1 MKEIKKSTPVVV
13 PTTET
18 AFTESQLEASINYI
32 NPAFYP
38 DLYTKPI
45 YGNIEFLERKLMNMD
60 DFRLDS
66 GDAQSIKDAKSQ
78 TTSGKTQK
86 ARILGVGVN
95 RDEVHASLDKGY
107 LLNKVPPS
115 VVNMFGRDYLCNGRT
130 RHEKLLAQG
139 KTNMIVDYYKADSW
153 DEFNFLAVMSN
164 RASEPESPHTQMD
177 VKFYCDAAIKSGD
190 LNLDW
195 DAITERVEAIV
206 GGTFS
211 VQKKHKMVSDI
222 YHGDNLSSNFIAYDQ
237 DIGKDFLIKNGYQDN
252 ISNNGIYYQ
261 MLSTQFHSKALTM
274 VAKHYDKLVSS
285 GKPVKELR
293 VCVQTG
299 VLDGLDPVESW
310 KKRIDLFVQKW
321 HLQKNQ
327 MRQAWFTTN
336 AKEKNNII
344 LFGATP
350 ACVELASKF
359 PTNKLVLFNKGI
371 LADYSFA
378 ELDEN
383 FNPKND

>member
-177 VKFYCDAAIKSGD
+177 VKFYCDEAIKSGD

>member
-1 MKEIKKSTPVVV
+1 MKEEKKSTPVVV

-38 DLYTKPI
+38 DLYIKPI
-45 YGNIEFLERKLMNMD
+45 YGSIEFLERKLMSMD

-66 GDAQSIKDAKSQ
+66 GDAQTIKDAKSQ
-78 TTSGKTQK
+78 TISGKTQK
-86 ARILGVGVN
+86 ARLLGVGVN

-115 VVNMFGRDYLCNGRT
+115 VVNIFGRDYLCNGRT

-139 KTNMIVDYYKADSW
+139 KTNMIVDYYRADSW

-177 VKFYCDAAIKSGD
+177 VKYYCDEAMKSGD

-195 DAITERVEAIV
+195 DEIKERVEAIV

-211 VQKKHKMVSDI
+211 AQKKNKMVSDI

-252 ISNNGIYYQ
+252 ISNNGIYYT
-261 MLSTQFHSKALTM
+261 MLSTQFHSKALTT
-274 VAKHYDKLVSS
+274 VAKEYDKLVSA

-293 VCVQTG
+293 VCIQTG

-350 ACVELASKF
+350 ACVELAYKF

>member
-139 KTNMIVDYYKADSW
+139 KTNMIVDYYKANSW

-177 VKFYCDAAIKSGD
+177 VKFYCDEAIKSGD
-190 LNLDW
+190 LKLDW